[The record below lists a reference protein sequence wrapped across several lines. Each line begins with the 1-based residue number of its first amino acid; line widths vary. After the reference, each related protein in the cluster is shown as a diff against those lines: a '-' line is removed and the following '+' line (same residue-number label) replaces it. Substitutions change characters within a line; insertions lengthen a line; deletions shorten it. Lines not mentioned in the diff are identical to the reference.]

1 MTNTNVAANDTAEI
15 TAVARGTTYEGAE
28 WRVHRFAHNF
38 TVTRTLNAG
47 KRGKACERFTASL
60 PFGEDEARMD
70 ALAPSITWAVREG
83 VSVDTMR
90 GLMADMVLAG
100 LSFTES
106 TVRGVDVPR
115 GVAID
120 IAADLVR
127 GRFTETEGVV
137 TFTAIHGTPSGGS
150 FRQDTTLGAHSK
162 RDAAKLYQWV
172 LANRVRLVN
181 MTITQFRAEM
191 HKIGAIVN

>member
-28 WRVHRFAHNF
+28 WRVHRYAHNF
-38 TVTRTLNAG
+38 TVTRTVNAG

-60 PFGEDEARMD
+60 PFGEDEATMD
-70 ALAPSITWAVREG
+70 ALAPSVTWAVREG

-90 GLMADMVLAG
+90 SLVADMALAG

-120 IAADLVR
+120 VFADLVR

-137 TFTAIHGTPSGGS
+137 TFTAIHGRPSGGS
-150 FRQDTTLGAHSK
+150 FRQDTTLGARSK

-172 LANRVRLVN
+172 RENRTRLVS
-181 MTITQFRAEM
+181 MTLAQFRGEM
-191 HKIGAIVN
+191 DKIDAIVD